1 MADSWFGSLKTAKAL
16 LSKGLYCI
24 MNIKNGHKGFPK
36 SRLKEAVIARGQQ
49 AHMKL
54 TTVINGETR

>member
-1 MADSWFGSLKTAKAL
+1 
-16 LSKGLYCI
+16 

-36 SRLKEAVIARGQQ
+36 SRLKEAVTARGQQ

-54 TTVINGETR
+54 TTVINGETW